1 MVTNQFSLKGMLEFT
16 ASCGF
21 LFAIGPACDLIVYGI
36 AGAVFATWSLRISHW
51 PLRWLLFNWLSA
63 CSSIFLGLACLEQ
76 GFLGGESSYSAAD
89 YWLLCGCGLIVW
101 TPLAGVNGFLF
112 LAELLSC
119 DRRVR
124 QKLDSVPTQPA
135 NAAD

>member
-1 MVTNQFSLKGMLEFT
+1 MNQFSLRGILELT

-21 LFAIGPACDLIVYGI
+21 VFAVGPACDVIVYGI
-36 AGAVFATWSLRISHW
+36 TCTVLAIWSLRISRW

-63 CSSIFLGLACLEQ
+63 CSSVFFGLACFDHAL
-76 GFLGGESSYSAAD
+76 LGGEPGHDAID

-112 LAELLSC
+112 LAELVSW
-119 DRRVR
+119 DRRG
-124 QKLDSVPTQPA
+124 QKQTRLRRDAA
-135 NAAD
+135 N